1 MILTDG
7 GSNCG
12 SYQAN
17 LKNLKDIGVNI
28 ISIGVGSGIDYEE
41 LSDYATASNMVY

>member
-7 GSNCG
+7 GSNCE
-12 SYQAN
+12 SYQTN

-28 ISIGVGSGIDYEE
+28 ISIGVGLGIY
-41 LSDYATASNMVY
+41 YTN